1 MLLLGLRGG
10 SGDAPAGLTPR
21 ASLGTMATEDNTNMS
36 TAPLRQFAGMPAI
49 AQREFTGKEAARE
62 QVYLKVSLD
71 GPSGSGKTLSALL
84 LALGLVESMAPPEL
98 RGDAKTT
105 ERQAWAWTKIA
116 VVDTEN
122 GSAKLYAGT
131 VVATPDGDVT
141 IGAFRHYAFD
151 PPYDA
156 RYYIALCETLGKED
170 MLCVIFDSITP
181 EWNGPGGILDTQA
194 RIGGQA
200 QHWKIVS
207 PVHQAF
213 LDAMRLAPYHLI
225 ATMRS
230 KTETVLEKDAAT
242 GKMKVEKR
250 GLKAEQRE
258 GAEYEFSVVISVDHT
273 THQASAVKDRTR
285 LFGGLAGFVITPD
298 HGRWLGEWAQAGTCA
313 VGSAQ
318 WVDRACGDIRDCAT
332 MDSVRL
338 VVGRVKR
345 AGNTLT
351 PTQRAALNKAVT
363 ETQARLE
370 KTAR

>member
-1 MLLLGLRGG
+1 MGLRQATAQGY
-10 SGDAPAGLTPR
+10 AKLLPGLTAR
-21 ASLGTMATEDNTNMS
+21 VLLATMATEDNSMS

-49 AQREFTGKEAARE
+49 AAREFLGKEAVRE
-62 QVYLKVSLD
+62 QVYLKVSVD
-71 GPSGSGKTLSALL
+71 GPSGSGKTLSSLL
-84 LALGLVESMAPPEL
+84 LALGLVETMAPPEL
-98 RGDAKTT
+98 RGEAKTA

-141 IGAFRHYAFD
+141 IGAFRHYDFP

-156 RYYIALCETLGKED
+156 RYYIALCETLAKED
-170 MLCVIFDSITP
+170 VLCAVFDSITP

-230 KTETVLEKDAAT
+230 KTETVLEKDAST

-285 LFGGLAGFVITPD
+285 LFGGLQGFVITPD

-313 VGSAQ
+313 VGSAA
-318 WVDRACGDIRDCAT
+318 WVERACGDIRDCAT
-332 MDSVRL
+332 IESVGL

-351 PTQRAALNKAVT
+351 PTQRALLNKAVT
-363 ETQARLE
+363 ETRARLE
-370 KTAR
+370 KVAR

>member
-1 MLLLGLRGG
+1 
-10 SGDAPAGLTPR
+10 
-21 ASLGTMATEDNTNMS
+21 
-36 TAPLRQFAGMPAI
+36 MPAVPVRDF
-49 AQREFTGKEAARE
+49 QPKDAARE
-62 QVYLKVSLD
+62 QVYLKISVD
-71 GPSGSGKTLSALL
+71 GPSGAGKTLSSLL

-98 RGDAKTT
+98 KGDGKTA
-105 ERQAWAWTKIA
+105 ERQAWAWSKIA

-141 IGAFRHYAFD
+141 IGSFRHYDFA

-156 RYYIALCETLGKED
+156 RYYIALCETLAKD
-170 MLCVIFDSITP
+170 DVLCAVIDSITP

-230 KTETVLEKDAAT
+230 KTEVVLEKDAST

-258 GAEYEFSVVISVDHT
+258 GAEYEFSVVINIDHT
-273 THQASAVKDRTR
+273 THQASATKDRTR
-285 LFGGLAGFVITPD
+285 LFGGLQGFVITPD

-313 VGSAQ
+313 VGSPA
-318 WVDRACGDIRDCAT
+318 WVERACGDIRDCAT
-332 MDSVRL
+332 IESVGL

-351 PTQRAALNKAVT
+351 PTQRAQLNKAVT
-363 ETQARLE
+363 ETRARLE
-370 KTAR
+370 KK

>member
-1 MLLLGLRGG
+1 
-10 SGDAPAGLTPR
+10 
-21 ASLGTMATEDNTNMS
+21 
-36 TAPLRQFAGMPAI
+36 MPAVPVRDF
-49 AQREFTGKEAARE
+49 QPKDAARE
-62 QVYLKVSLD
+62 QVYLKISVD
-71 GPSGSGKTLSALL
+71 GPSGAGKTLSSLL

-98 RGDAKTT
+98 KGDGKAA
-105 ERQAWAWTKIA
+105 ERQAWAWSKIA

-141 IGAFRHYAFD
+141 IGSFRHYDFA

-156 RYYIALCETLGKED
+156 RYYIALCETLAKD
-170 MLCVIFDSITP
+170 DVLCAVIDSITP

-230 KTETVLEKDAAT
+230 KTEVVLEKDAST

-258 GAEYEFSVVISVDHT
+258 GAEYEFSVVINIDHT
-273 THQASAVKDRTR
+273 THQASATKDRTR
-285 LFGGLAGFVITPD
+285 LFGGLQGFVITPD

-313 VGSAQ
+313 VGSPA
-318 WVDRACGDIRDCAT
+318 WVERACGDIRDCAT
-332 MDSVRL
+332 IESVGL

-351 PTQRAALNKAVT
+351 PTLSLHRRTPRGGPARAT
-363 ETQARLE
+363 SARTCRARPRLPTVE
-370 KTAR
+370 SRRTAA